1 MRFSEQTLER
11 DCDQQVTPPR
21 LFSREAFAPS
31 EDDAP
36 KAKSKGRQDYRIKHA
51 LKPPRSTT
59 YTAQSLYDQIVDG
72 SINLGPEYQRDVVW
86 STEKQIGLIDSIF
99 RNFYI
104 PPLIFAVST
113 HEDGTEA
120 RTCIDG
126 KQRLTSIQK
135 FMDGLIYHRDPDN
148 ARDKYY
154 FTNPVKNAAQLPGK
168 YKNLFGTKQIVCIE
182 YFDLDENDE
191 REIFRRVQLGMALN
205 DAEKM
210 KALARNRKT
219 DLVQDLT
226 NLYTER
232 LADLGFRTARDTVFR
247 WIATACYTIRRG
259 TEITNSTTPTQLNK
273 WLAEEGGKHAMT
285 EVMAE
290 GIRESMEKFMDVIE
304 MPGAMEVKSG
314 PAQKS
319 LAPVDFVMCIY
330 LVYTLREEFSTE
342 ALYRAIK
349 QGRQRARDGAD
360 NVMYNSNTCRRYYDF
375 VEKLQDY
382 GEEALESDD
391 EMDVDDAPQPKK
403 RKVAKRKRR
412 EPSSSTS
419 PEPEPAPRTSRVTS
433 ARAKKAAATSKSP
446 AIKTRASPPIQGNG
460 FSGLASASTGGRA
473 SNR

>member
-1 MRFSEQTLER
+1 MS
-11 DCDQQVTPPR
+11 
-21 LFSREAFAPS
+21 SS
-31 EDDAP
+31 EDEAQSKP
-36 KAKSKGRQDYRIKHA
+36 KQKGRVDYKIKHA

-154 FTNPVKNAAQLPGK
+154 FTNPAKNSFQLPPK

-210 KALARNRKT
+210 KALARNMKT
-219 DLVQDLT
+219 ELVQDLT
-226 NLYTER
+226 NNYTER
-232 LADLGFRTARDTVFR
+232 LADLGFRTARDTVYR
-247 WIATACYTIRRG
+247 WIATACFHIRRG
-259 TEITNSTTPTQLNK
+259 SDAKTSTTPNQLNK
-273 WLAEEGGKHAMT
+273 WLAEEGGRNAMT

-290 GIRESMEKFMDVIE
+290 GIRESMEKFMDIIE
-304 MPGAMEVKSG
+304 MPGSLEVSSG
-314 PAQKS
+314 PRT
-319 LAPVDFVMCIY
+319 LAPVDFVMGMY
-330 LVYTLREEFSTE
+330 LVYVLRDHFS
-342 ALYRAIK
+342 ADGLFRAIR
-349 QGRQRARDGAD
+349 QARQRVRNDAD
-360 NVMYNSNTCRRYYDF
+360 NVMYNSNICRTYYEFIEHLEDND
-375 VEKLQDY
+375 E
-382 GEEALESDD
+382 GALGSDD
-391 EMDVDDAPQPKK
+391 EMDVDEQPQPKK
-403 RKVAKRKRR
+403 RKVTKRKRK
-412 EPSSSTS
+412 EPSPSTS
-419 PEPEPAPRTSRVTS
+419 PSPEPAPRTSRVSS
-433 ARAKKAAATSKSP
+433 AKAKKATTTTRKSP
-446 AIKTRASPPIQGNG
+446 VVKTRNSPPIARAQANG
-460 FSGLASASTGGRA
+460 FSGLTSASTGGRA